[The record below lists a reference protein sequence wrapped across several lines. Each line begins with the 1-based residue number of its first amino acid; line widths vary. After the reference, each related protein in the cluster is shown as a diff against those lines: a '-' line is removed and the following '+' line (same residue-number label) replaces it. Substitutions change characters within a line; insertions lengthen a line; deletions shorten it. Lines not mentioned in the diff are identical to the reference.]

1 MKNLQATIEETE
13 AHHVDA
19 NKTSEAWAKTGML
32 ATSLREALSL
42 WQQVGNRDAAL
53 KTLQAAM
60 KRLQAAIEEAE
71 AHHVD
76 ANKTSEAWAKL
87 DTLEKPVLAQLAPQQ
102 SPDSVVPASGDQHS
116 AADLSPSAPAQS
128 QAIPSPTALPPRPD
142 LLKTVTAWLK
152 TVTALQETGA
162 VHDAKREALSEAEE
176 LHKRFLTD
184 PKAIRLQYGSVKN
197 FHAGLEGML
206 GSPVSDVMHAMES
219 EHSSQEPFKAWN
231 ANVVRVTTPHAEWVY
246 VAEKRAGEEVPEVK
260 GVTINEVVEGQTK
273 TFTKHPSHK
282 ADLAGPQV
290 PTGQHDKGRDGWT
303 LQNFWQQ
310 EEPQKAGLMLEEVA
324 GLRLYTGPM
333 YVPYQAVLRCLNTK
347 SEFLMDMMLKLCCPK
362 DIFGQY
368 KAGEITLKEALQTV
382 NRYTVCADRH
392 LFSPTPSFTR
402 VARFRGNLYTTLH
415 AINSGIVKLSR
426 LTKATTVYRGAS
438 GVLPED
444 FWRENDHGVK
454 GGVELGFMS
463 TTTSRATAIEYAN
476 QQTPTAKMLFE
487 IKMGMIDR
495 GAASC
500 VNSIHFAIA
509 VPERFAFN

>member
-1 MKNLQATIEETE
+1 MQATGETVEALRRAMLPHLAKLDVILLQKAIRAAKEDGSVDEKLIKTAEGKLSQAQRRATTSDEQQAGKRDAALETLQAAMKNLQATIEET
-13 AHHVDA
+13 
-19 NKTSEAWAKTGML
+19 
-32 ATSLREALSL
+32 
-42 WQQVGNRDAAL
+42 
-53 KTLQAAM
+53 
-60 KRLQAAIEEAE
+60 E

-142 LLKTVTAWLK
+142 LLKTVTAWQK
-152 TVTALQETGA
+152 TVA

-333 YVPYQAVLRCLNTK
+333 YVPYQAVLRGLNTK

-382 NRYTVCADRH
+382 NRYT
-392 LFSPTPSFTR
+392 
-402 VARFRGNLYTTLH
+402 TTLH

-426 LTKATTVYRGAS
+426 LTKATTVYCGAS

-495 GAASC
+495 GADLGCLSQFDE
-500 VNSIHFAIA
+500 NEILFA
-509 VPERFAFN
+509 PLTG